1 MNGMDDEITSKVVS
15 EKSEKD
21 NVVVTPQTVT
31 VIDSQK
37 SKVDSTA
44 EQLVQRIIDTD
55 SKEELESL
63 YSQFDINNTKKNA
76 IRINELNNLLDTVNS
91 EAIRRFKTSPDTMS
105 NKEVLDYMTAVQ
117 NQIDRSKQVVDGIK
131 EINAVQVNNT
141 QNNTVNINVKSQDL
155 SNMPREKRDRITSFI
170 AEVLKQGDISGTVS
184 KIDNTIDSSDSIS
197 NINKNKES

>member
-155 SNMPREKRDRITSFI
+155 SSMPREKRDRITSFI